1 MSIIPT
7 IVRSSPRRLLSL
19 SPTNDLRLEIG
30 HHRRYDHAYS
40 THA

>member
-1 MSIIPT
+1 MSLIPT
-7 IVRSSPRRLLSL
+7 IVRLSPRRLLSV
-19 SPTNDLRLEIG
+19 SPTNNLRLEVG